1 MTYVRRLLLV
11 AIILISCVGCDQAT
25 KAVAKDHLSQARPIS
40 FLGNTF
46 RLHYMENKG
55 AFMSLGSTMSVELRF
70 WLLIVLTGIAV
81 LGMLVIVFT
90 HRDLSPAV
98 VTGLSLVI
106 GGGLGNLIDRIGNN
120 GLVIDFLN
128 IGIGGLRTGIFNIAD
143 VAITAGVVTLIF
155 FGARSRQTDAS

>member
-1 MTYVRRLLLV
+1 
-11 AIILISCVGCDQAT
+11 
-25 KAVAKDHLSQARPIS
+25 
-40 FLGNTF
+40 
-46 RLHYMENKG
+46 MENKG